1 MNLFFEDLM
10 QNQALVWGL
19 GLPTWVITVILVVC
33 IAAFFATL
41 VFKKH
46 LDKYA
51 QKVGI
56 SMDQVEP
63 VVKTMAKFAIQLFVM
78 KQGLQETRRIN
89 QMRVIAETLDKMY
102 APDSTLRISELVRA
116 MDAALLRNAV
126 HLDLEA
132 KERVELVKQMADKIV
147 NEVQTVGTKVNDN
160 ENDPIIRPSDV
171 SRWIQTTIDTIHV
184 AKQKQARF

>member
-10 QNQALVWGL
+10 QNQALTWGL

-33 IAAFFATL
+33 IASFFATL

-102 APDSTLRISELVRA
+102 APDSTLRISELVHA